1 MRVGE
6 RSLEYRARPVKVYGW
21 RIKVTSHP
29 NSPRKT
35 GNEGDLKELSLK
47 LVLRAFVTLVQRNGQ
62 RTFVILGADQE
73 DRSLWKRE
81 KTCFRRAYNS
91 VAFCKL
97 SKSSGLWQVLLW
109 HRTKFLWCTF
119 AFRLVENYF
128 LKICSK
134 KWQAFVAID
143 LLLNV
148 HKVHDISTPEN
159 N

>member
-35 GNEGDLKELSLK
+35 RNEGDLQELSLK

-62 RTFVILGADQE
+62 RTFVIFGADQE
-73 DRSLWKRE
+73 DRSLWERE
-81 KTCFRRAYNS
+81 KTCLQFSLHFVSYQ
-91 VAFCKL
+91 
-97 SKSSGLWQVLLW
+97 KSLACDSIIMTSDKVY
-109 HRTKFLWCTF
+109 LWCKF

-128 LKICSK
+128 LKIYSE

-148 HKVHDISTPEN
+148 HKVHNISTPEN